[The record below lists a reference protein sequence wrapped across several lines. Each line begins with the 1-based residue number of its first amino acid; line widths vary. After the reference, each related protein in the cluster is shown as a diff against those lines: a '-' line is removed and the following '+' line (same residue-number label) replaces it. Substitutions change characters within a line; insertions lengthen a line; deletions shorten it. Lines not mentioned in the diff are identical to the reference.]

1 MTTLREHLEASGQ
14 PEFLA
19 LYERIYPRTYD
30 ELVLRLYAD
39 LDACIGQMEAD
50 AKDFMFA
57 HEDVINRELVR
68 LLQRTGHQAS
78 HDHDEGGH
86 VDVRVVSRDGKYSW
100 LAEAKILRDTGYLD
114 AGMDQLLNRYTRG
127 TPGHNKGGF
136 VVYVQLDRAAERFSR
151 WREFHEGQAGKY
163 EDLESRSCSERPG
176 LAFFS
181 SFVLPRLGTGVDKH
195 EIRHVAVS
203 LYRHESSSAKEAK
216 GKTIAGAKARPRSR
230 PTKNLQRS

>member
-30 ELVLRLYAD
+30 ELVARIYAD

-50 AKDFMFA
+50 AKDFMSA
-57 HEDVINRELVR
+57 HEDVMNRALVR
-68 LLQRTGHQAS
+68 LLQRSGHQAS

-86 VDVRVVSRDGKYSW
+86 VDIRIASRDGKYSW

-136 VVYVQLDRAAERFSR
+136 VVYVQADRAAERFSR
-151 WREFHEGQAGKY
+151 WRQHHEGQGTKY
-163 EDLESRSCSERPG
+163 EALESRSCSERPG

-181 SFVLPRLGTGVDKH
+181 SFVLPRLGAGVPKH
-195 EIRHVAVS
+195 EIRHLAVS
-203 LYRHESSSAKEAK
+203 LYRNDPRPAKEAK
-216 GKTIAGAKARPRSR
+216 SKTITGAKPRNRSR
-230 PTKNLQRS
+230 PAKNL